1 MLGRVGTGCHDF
13 LCNHNEKSEGR
24 DVYTCFQQ
32 SFCGFCFFNFLFGC
46 TGSLLDFP
54 DGSAVKNPPTS
65 ARDARDL
72 GSIPGSGRSPG
83 EGRGNPLQSSC
94 LENPMDREAW
104 GAAVHRV
111 AKSQTGL
118 STLAKGLSLDVAS
131 VGYSPVAEQW
141 VWAWGF
147 PDCGS
152 RPLESRLGSCSA

>member
-1 MLGRVGTGCHDF
+1 MTACVIIMKRVREETSIPVSNGALWIF
-13 LCNHNEKSEGR
+13 
-24 DVYTCFQQ
+24 F
-32 SFCGFCFFNFLFGC
+32 FFFNFLFGC

-83 EGRGNPLQSSC
+83 EGHGNPLQSSC
-94 LENPMDREAW
+94 LENPMDRGAQ

-111 AKSQTGL
+111 AKSQRGL
-118 STLAKGLSLDVAS
+118 SILAKGLSLDVAS

-152 RPLESRLGSCSA
+152 RNLESRLGSCSAWTWLL